1 MLHLIEH
8 TLLDCLKLVP
18 FLFLTYLLM
27 EYLEH
32 KTGQKLQKSIQKA
45 GRFGPLIG
53 GILGAV
59 PQCGFSAAASGFY
72 AGKVITPGTLLAVFL
87 STSDEMLP
95 VMISERAGTGLILK
109 ILFLKVVIGA
119 AAGFLVDLF
128 VYRKEEKE
136 PDHIHEI
143 CEKEHCH
150 CEKGIFHSALLHTA
164 QITGFIIL
172 ITFGLN
178 LVLEAADAGFWQNFL
193 QTRPILGSV
202 LAGLVGLIPN
212 CAASV
217 AITQLYLQ
225 GVISFGAMMAGL
237 LTGAGA
243 GLLVLFRANHNRK
256 ENVRILLLLYGIGVL
271 AGSVM
276 EFIGLQK

>member
-1 MLHLIEH
+1 
-8 TLLDCLKLVP
+8 
-18 FLFLTYLLM
+18 M

-32 KTGQKLQKSIQKA
+32 RTGEKLQKSIRKA
-45 GRFGPLIG
+45 GRLGPVIG

-109 ILFLKVVIGA
+109 VLILKVLIGT
-119 AAGFLVDLF
+119 AAGFLVDLV
-128 VYRKEEKE
+128 VYRKAEKE

-150 CEKGIFHSALLHTA
+150 CEKGILHSALLHTV

-172 ITFGLN
+172 ITFGIN
-178 LVLEAADAGFWQNFL
+178 LILEAADAGVWQSFL

-256 ENVRILLLLYGIGVL
+256 ENVRILLALYGIGVL
-271 AGSVM
+271 AGIVM
-276 EFIGLQK
+276 EFISRFF

>member
-8 TLLDCLKLVP
+8 TLLDSLKLVP

-45 GRFGPLIG
+45 GRFGPMIG

-95 VMISERAGTGLILK
+95 VMISERAETGLILK
-109 ILFLKVVIGA
+109 ILLLKVVIGA
-119 AAGFLVDLF
+119 AAGFLVDLL

-143 CEKEHCH
+143 CEQEHCH

-178 LVLEAADAGFWQNFL
+178 LILEAADAGFWQSFL

-256 ENVRILLLLYGIGVL
+256 ENVRILLFLYGIGVL
-271 AGSVM
+271 AGIVM
-276 EFIGLQK
+276 EFIGL

>member
-172 ITFGLN
+172 ITFGFN

-243 GLLVLFRANHNRK
+243 GLLVLFRANYNRK

>member
-172 ITFGLN
+172 ITFGFN

>member
-8 TLLDCLKLVP
+8 TLLDSLKLVP

-32 KTGQKLQKSIQKA
+32 RTGEKLQKSIRKA
-45 GRFGPLIG
+45 GRLGPVIG

-109 ILFLKVVIGA
+109 VLILKVLIGT
-119 AAGFLVDLF
+119 AAGFLVDLV
-128 VYRKEEKE
+128 VYRKAEKE

-150 CEKGIFHSALLHTA
+150 CEKGILHSALLHTV

-172 ITFGLN
+172 ITFGIN
-178 LVLEAADAGFWQNFL
+178 LILEAADAGVWQSFL

-256 ENVRILLLLYGIGVL
+256 ENIRILLLLYGIGVL
-271 AGSVM
+271 AGIIM
-276 EFIGLQK
+276 EFISRFF